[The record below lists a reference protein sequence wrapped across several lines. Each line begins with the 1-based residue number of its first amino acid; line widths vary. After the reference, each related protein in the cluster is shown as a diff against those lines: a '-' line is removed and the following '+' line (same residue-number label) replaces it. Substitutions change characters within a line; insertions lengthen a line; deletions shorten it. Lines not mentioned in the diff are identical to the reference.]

1 MVPGSTCDAGVG
13 VLAVYTINANPI
25 GHPRGGT
32 DAGIVL
38 RCAPSGTVPYP
49 CAMPRQ
55 PATPPVRIRTATAAD
70 LPVILAFI
78 RELATYEQLEHQVV
92 ATEALLQQHLFDE
105 RPVAETLIADTQGE
119 PQGFAL
125 FFPHFSTFL
134 GRPGIY
140 LEDLYV
146 REAARGHGI
155 GKALLS
161 ALARIAVERGW
172 GRVEWAVLDWNAP
185 AIGFYKGLGAT
196 LLDDWRICRLTGD
209 ALVQLASEGSSG
221 TG

>member
-1 MVPGSTCDAGVG
+1 MAG
-13 VLAVYTINANPI
+13 
-25 GHPRGGT
+25 
-32 DAGIVL
+32 
-38 RCAPSGTVPYP
+38 
-49 CAMPRQ
+49 Q
-55 PATPPVRIRTATAAD
+55 PPTSAVRIRTATAAD

-78 RELATYEQLEHQVV
+78 RELAEYEQLEHQVV
-92 ATEALLQQHLFDE
+92 ATEALLRQHLFGD
-105 RPVAETLIADTQGE
+105 RPVAEALLAETSGG

-146 REAARGHGI
+146 REGARGHGI

-161 ALARIAVERGW
+161 RLARIAVERRW
-172 GRVEWAVLDWNAP
+172 GRVEWAVLDWNAS

-196 LLDDWRICRLTGD
+196 LLEDWRICRLTGT
-209 ALVQLASEGSSG
+209 ALVQLAGEATSG
-221 TG
+221 TGDTIRPQD

>member
-1 MVPGSTCDAGVG
+1 MAG
-13 VLAVYTINANPI
+13 
-25 GHPRGGT
+25 
-32 DAGIVL
+32 
-38 RCAPSGTVPYP
+38 
-49 CAMPRQ
+49 Q
-55 PATPPVRIRTATAAD
+55 PLTSPVRIRTAIAAD

-78 RELATYEQLEHQVV
+78 RELAIYEQLEHQVV
-92 ATEALLQQHLFDE
+92 ATEALLDQHLFGD
-105 RPVAETLIADTQGE
+105 RAVAEVLLADTAEGPE
-119 PQGFAL
+119 GFAL
-125 FFPHFSTFL
+125 FFPNFSTFL

-146 REAARGHGI
+146 REGARGHGI

-161 ALARIAVERGW
+161 RLARIALERGW

-209 ALVQLASEGSSG
+209 ALVQLAGEGLSG
-221 TG
+221 TGGTVRHQK